1 MTDRILDSTLSQ
13 TPVNPNGPQKV
24 TERWEFTESQLLSI
38 GAAQQELERRIN
50 LAFRELAE
58 RKGLDPAQCRAT
70 VVPQQGRLA
79 LQVER
84 PDIAV

>member
-1 MTDRILDSTLSQ
+1 MTDRVLDSTASSP
-13 TPVNPNGPQKV
+13 PVNPNGV

-38 GAAQQELERRIN
+38 GAAQQEVERRIN

-58 RKGLDPAQCRAT
+58 HKGLDPALCRAT

>member
-1 MTDRILDSTLSQ
+1 MPETLAA
-13 TPVNPNGPQKV
+13 PNPNGVRQI
-24 TERWEFTESQLLSI
+24 TETWAFTESQLLSI

-50 LAFRELAE
+50 VAFQELAE

-84 PDIAV
+84 SE